1 LSLKDSKLTEW
12 KTQYGNLEPTINI
25 DIYETTYSIEPVTKE
40 ITNNIIN
47 MLNELPYGVIA
58 WSEELE
64 GVLETS
70 VNISPVKTIQPQLL

>member
-1 LSLKDSKLTEW
+1 
-12 KTQYGNLEPTINI
+12 
-25 DIYETTYSIEPVTKE
+25 
-40 ITNNIIN
+40 

-70 VNISPVKTIQPQLL
+70 VNISPVKTFTSTFELTMMSRSIVLEEREN